1 LWASSLWG
9 WERKSKRGR
18 KGRCGGEWKARDGK
32 IGESKGRK
40 KRPGKKKTDWSLPH
54 KIWTEH
60 KVINSIAKQIL
71 QWTTRRTVI

>member
-1 LWASSLWG
+1 MLLLYKLRYGTGKMRRGMEGKRWQN
-9 WERKSKRGR
+9 RKTT
-18 KGRCGGEWKARDGK
+18 
-32 IGESKGRK
+32 GESKGRK